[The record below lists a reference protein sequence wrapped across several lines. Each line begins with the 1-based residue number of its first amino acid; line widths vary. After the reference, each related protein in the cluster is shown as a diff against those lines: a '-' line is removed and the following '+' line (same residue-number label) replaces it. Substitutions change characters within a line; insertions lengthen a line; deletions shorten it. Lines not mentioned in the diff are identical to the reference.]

1 MPSSPSLPQSAT
13 GTADES
19 FAKNL
24 FSGVVADGLVFPYP
38 EPTRAEAD
46 EVHGILDGVRRFA
59 AKNID
64 AATIDREAAIP
75 QAVLKGLA
83 ELGAFG
89 MFVPKAHGGSGL
101 GLTGYARV
109 LSEIAGIDAAVA
121 MTVASHGALGLA
133 GLLFFGSEE
142 LKAKYLPRCAS
153 GETLAAFALVET
165 GAGSDAGAIQTRAD
179 RDGADYVLR
188 GEKIWV
194 TNGGIADVLTVFAR
208 TSPADEGAKPR
219 LTAFVVER
227 GEGVTSGTNEAKLGV
242 RGAST
247 TVVSFTDVRVPE
259 AHVLGDVGR
268 GFKVAMEI
276 LTSARLTLAA
286 SCVGSSK
293 RLLKLA
299 VDRSIERKTFG
310 RSISEFPIIKD
321 KIAQMSAELFAA
333 ESMTYLTTG
342 LYDSGRTDFSVESAI
357 CKVFA
362 SETLCR
368 IANEAALIAGG
379 LGYMAS
385 APYERMLRDAR
396 VTLVFEGTNEILRC
410 FIALSGM
417 QGPGRELQD
426 VSKAMREPIK
436 GFGLLSDFAI
446 KKARSV
452 LSSSRN
458 QMTKAHAVLAREA
471 ALVDQY
477 TSHLTKIV
485 DKALRRHGKM
495 IAEMQFTL
503 KRVADVAIDLYAIS
517 ACLSRTTRAIEKRG
531 EEGARREIDLTIS
544 FATAAERRLAEN
556 IAAFEANDDEL
567 RKAIAQKTCA
577 DGGYP
582 LDVI

>member
-1 MPSSPSLPQSAT
+1 MPSTPSLPPST
-13 GTADES
+13 GSVTADES
-19 FAKNL
+19 FVKNL
-24 FSGVVADGLVFPYP
+24 FNGVVSDGILFPYP

-46 EVHGILDGVRRFA
+46 EVHGILDGIRRFA

-64 AATIDREAAIP
+64 PARIDREAAIP
-75 QAVLKGLA
+75 PAVLKGLA
-83 ELGAFG
+83 DLGVFG
-89 MFVPKAHGGSGL
+89 LFVPKAYGGAGM
-101 GLTGYARV
+101 GLTGYSRV
-109 LSEIAGIDAAVA
+109 VSEIAAADASVG
-121 MTVASHGALGLA
+121 MTVAAHGSLGLSA
-133 GLLFFGSEE
+133 LLFFGSEDV
-142 LKAKYLPRCAS
+142 KAKFLPRCAR
-153 GETLAAFALVET
+153 GESLAAFALVEV

-179 RDGADYVLR
+179 KDGSDYVLR

-194 TNGGIADVLTVFAR
+194 TNGGLANVFTVFAR

-227 GEGVTSGTNEAKLGV
+227 GEGITNGPNESKLGV

-247 TVVSFTDVRVPE
+247 TNLRFDGVRVPE
-259 AHVLGDVGR
+259 AHVLGEVGR
-268 GFKVAMEI
+268 GFKVAMEV

-286 SCVGSSK
+286 SCVGASK

-310 RSISEFPIIKD
+310 RSISEFAIMKD
-321 KIAQMSAELFAA
+321 KIGQMSGEIFAL

-342 LYDSGRTDFSVESAI
+342 LYDAGRTDFSVESAI
-357 CKVFA
+357 CKVFG

-368 IANEAALIAGG
+368 VANEAALIAGG
-379 LGYMAS
+379 LGYMS
-385 APYERMLRDAR
+385 SEPYERMLRDAR
-396 VTLVFEGTNEILRC
+396 VNLVFEGTNEILRC

-417 QGPGRELQD
+417 QGPGRELSD

-452 LSSSRN
+452 LSRN
-458 QMTKAHAVLAREA
+458 HMTRAHSVFQQQA

-477 TSHLTKIV
+477 ASQLAKV
-485 DKALRRHGKM
+485 VERALRRHGKM

-503 KRVADVAIDLYAIS
+503 KRIADVAIDLYAIS
-517 ACLSRTTRAIEKRG
+517 ACLSRTSRAIDKRG
-531 EEGARREIDLTIS
+531 EEGARREIDLTTS
-544 FATAAERRLAEN
+544 FSTAAERRLMEN
-556 IAAFEANDDEL
+556 IALFDANDDEL